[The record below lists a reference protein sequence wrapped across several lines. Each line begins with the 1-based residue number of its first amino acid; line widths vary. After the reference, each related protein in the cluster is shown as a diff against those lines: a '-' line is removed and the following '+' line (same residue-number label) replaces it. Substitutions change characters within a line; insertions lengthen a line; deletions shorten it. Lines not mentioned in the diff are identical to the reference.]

1 MKVKTKRNKKQ
12 PEGPKEIKISL
23 KMLILIVLIVI
34 LCMVGLIAFA
44 IHSVNNYRFSK
55 NISVKKL
62 NGQTYYVLK
71 HDYTGEYDLQN
82 ILLSIENNENDEKIT
97 ELFNKSNILN
107 YDEYKAYCEKWQI
120 NQKYTDE
127 SLKYIIFSSMEC
139 ETEGIDVK
147 LADVKYRNSSVN
159 LYLWDNLT
167 GSYEN
172 VSMYFVIIPTENEVN
187 NVNIIPIHTKQEY
200 EYEKENPVSFFDD
213 PYYTTLD
220 KPIIYLYPE
229 EETFVNVELGNSENL
244 TCSYPEYKENGWNVK
259 TKPNGDL
266 INLETSREL
275 YSLYYESKALENFE
289 ITNEG
294 FCIEGKDT
302 SKFLEEK
309 LENLGLT
316 EKEAEEF
323 IIYWLPKMQDNKYNY
338 IRFLSNEEIDK
349 NMPLQITPTPDSVL
363 RVSMIYKGLEEKID
377 VEEQIL
383 ETPERTGFTVVE
395 WGGSEI
401 K

>member
-1 MKVKTKRNKKQ
+1 MKVKTKRNRKEQ
-12 PEGPKEIKISL
+12 EGPKEIKITL
-23 KMLILIVLIVI
+23 KMLILIILIVI

-44 IHSVNNYRFSK
+44 IYSINNYRFSK
-55 NISVKKL
+55 NISVKKT

-82 ILLSIENNENDEKIT
+82 IFLSIENNENEDKIT
-97 ELFNKSNILN
+97 ELFNKSNIFN
-107 YDEYKAYCEKWQI
+107 FNEYKAYCEKWNI

-127 SLKYIIFSSMEC
+127 SLKYIVFSSMES
-139 ETEGIDVK
+139 ETEGIDVR
-147 LADVKYRNSSVN
+147 LADVKFRNNNVN

-172 VSMYFVIIPTENEVN
+172 VSMYFVIIPTENEIN
-187 NVNIIPIHTKQEY
+187 NMNIIPINTIEEY
-200 EYEKENPVSFFDD
+200 EYNKENPVSFFDD
-213 PYYTTLD
+213 PYYTTVD

-229 EETFVNVELGNSENL
+229 KETFVNVKLGNSENL
-244 TCSYPEYKENGWNVK
+244 TCSYPEYKEKGWNVK
-259 TKPNGDL
+259 AKQNGDL
-266 INLETSREL
+266 INLETDREL
-275 YSLYYESKALENFE
+275 YSLYYESKAIENFE
-289 ITNEG
+289 ITDEG

-309 LENLGLT
+309 LEILGLS

-323 IIYWLPKMQDNKYNY
+323 IIYWLPKMQNNKYNY
-338 IRFLSNEEIDK
+338 IRFLSEEEINK
-349 NMPLQITPTPDSVL
+349 NMPLEVTPSPESII
-363 RVSMIYKGLEEKID
+363 RISMIYKGLEEKIE
-377 VEEQIL
+377 VKNQQF
-383 ETPERTGFTVVE
+383 ETPNRDGFTVVE